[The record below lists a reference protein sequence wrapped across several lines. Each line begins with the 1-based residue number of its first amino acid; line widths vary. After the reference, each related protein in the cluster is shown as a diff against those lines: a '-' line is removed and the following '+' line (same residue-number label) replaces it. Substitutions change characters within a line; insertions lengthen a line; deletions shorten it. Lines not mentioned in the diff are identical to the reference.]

1 MQIYVLHNARK
12 GVKKERMQSTNNK
25 RNACKNKLQLNNIY
39 CIVIKTNTSREGWGG
54 GRGAVKAN
62 ETSKKNDCVAGKEEI
77 T

>member
-39 CIVIKTNTSREGWGG
+39 CIVIKTNTRREGWD
-54 GRGAVKAN
+54 GRAEGMKAN